1 MNADSIQPSRAL
13 LLVALAVLIC
23 LKTAMLFAP
32 PIGDEAYYWMWGQF
46 LDWSYHDHPPLNAL
60 LLRASYELFG
70 WNLFALRAPG
80 LLTWAISFALIGW
93 WGVRLAGQGG
103 ALAAIVIAGI
113 SPLFFVFQSIV
124 YNDHALIAGILVSV
138 HFFVLFVESSE
149 SGRPRWLL
157 LYAAALFVGV
167 AALAKYS
174 AVFIGLGY
182 AFWFLGTPAGRKL
195 LTSPHVWLAGLLAC
209 ATQVPVIWWNYT
221 HDLTSFRFHF
231 AGRFFGARDAMSI
244 MWRLLN
250 FLIVATLIFSPFL
263 IPGLV
268 RFLRNSGNGDLARF
282 RSVVRPAL
290 LLSLVIF
297 SAFALRMLPHFYWLI
312 PPLAAYLP
320 VAAVSTGPREA
331 LWHIGFSL
339 FVTAV
344 LTVHIAVV
352 PVSSLFGVR
361 GVEDVAFGAVEI
373 AERAQAEMQAREA
386 DLMLTTSYTLA
397 SLIGFHL
404 RRTDIYSYLHTPEQY
419 DVWFRYEDHAGKSA
433 IVVTDSHRPAYQPER
448 DRFESF
454 EEIGKVRATRFGIFV
469 NEFTLYHATGL
480 RP

>member
-1 MNADSIQPSRAL
+1 M
-13 LLVALAVLIC
+13 
-23 LKTAMLFAP
+23 
-32 PIGDEAYYWMWGQF
+32 
-46 LDWSYHDHPPLNAL
+46 
-60 LLRASYELFG
+60 
-70 WNLFALRAPG
+70 
-80 LLTWAISFALIGW
+80 
-93 WGVRLAGQGG
+93 
-103 ALAAIVIAGI
+103 VIAGI

-149 SGRPRWLL
+149 SDRPSWLL

-182 AFWFLGTPAGRKL
+182 AIWFLGTPAGRKL

-231 AGRFFGARDAMSI
+231 AGRFFGARDALSI
-244 MWRLLN
+244 LWRLLN
-250 FLIVATLIFSPFL
+250 FLIVAALIFSPFL
-263 IPGLV
+263 IAGLV
-268 RFLRNSGNGDLARF
+268 RFLRNSGLGDLARF
-282 RSVVRPAL
+282 RSVVWPAL

-312 PPLAAYLP
+312 PALAAYLP
-320 VAAVSTGPREA
+320 VAAAMAGPREA
-331 LWHIGFSL
+331 TWHIGYGL
-339 FVTAV
+339 FVCTV
-344 LTVHIAVV
+344 LAVHIAIM
-352 PVSSLFGVR
+352 PVTSLLNIR
-361 GVEDVAFGAVEI
+361 GIEDASFGAAEI
-373 AERAQAEMQAREA
+373 AARAEAEAERLDA
-386 DLMLTTSYTLA
+386 DLILTSHYMLA
-397 SLIGFHL
+397 AMVGFQL
-404 RRTDIYSYLHTPEQY
+404 ERTDIYSYLSVPEQY
-419 DVWFRYEDHAGKSA
+419 DVWFKYEDHAGKSA

-448 DRFESF
+448 DRFETF